1 MIALSKVVALK
12 QKSDLLGR
20 SRVTS
25 TELCLDDAIYRADI
39 HTFRGIKVT
48 NAFHTSGRV
57 DDIEIAFADRVGG
70 AFRQASAA
78 SNAVVVNFHSHG
90 ITLLFEID

>member
-1 MIALSKVVALK
+1 LH
-12 QKSDLLGR
+12 QQ
-20 SRVTS
+20 
-25 TELCLDDAIYRADI
+25 LCLDDAVYGADV
-39 HTFRGIKVT
+39 HAARGIEVT

-57 DDIEIAFADRVGG
+57 DDIDIAFGDRVGG

-90 ITLLFEID
+90 ITLLFEIDYLYLYFFGRKVSNDISL